1 VKIEQDWSSKLMEKV
16 KGRQMG
22 LCIVQRVI
30 TNRLA
35 SYFPVKMTKF
45 KLNKPPQ
52 QLYVPLDFIDS
63 YLEFFMD
70 SILTISKF
78 YT

>member
-1 VKIEQDWSSKLMEKV
+1 MEKV

-30 TNRLA
+30 TNRLTN
-35 SYFPVKMTKF
+35 YFPVKMTKF

-52 QLYVPLDFIDS
+52 QLYLPLEFIDS
-63 YLEFFMD
+63 YLEYFMD